1 MTKVVLIGDRAVGKT
16 SMVHALCTPPHD
28 KVEPKEGP
36 SGDVAPTDSME
47 IKNLTIIVE
56 LKSKDIELSLVW
68 IDTPGELQ
76 TNRKKQEDSPDIWSN
91 FCQEVKDSDYVM
103 LLLPP
108 HQGLLNNKNIPDID
122 DFPTSQQS
130 QNRFQKWWVPFLS
143 QNSQKAKNILICRHK
158 ADLFIADINTEVDRY
173 IQTEVDRHRYGNE
186 GFAWNN
192 YFNFSS
198 RYFTEVDSD
207 MSGYKKNHNRQEV
220 RLFVTTIHNLF
231 LRELPWIYIAT
242 RESIRPKY

>member
-56 LKSKDIELSLVW
+56 LPAGNIELSLVW

-76 TNRKKQEDSPDIWSN
+76 TNRKKQEDSPEIWSN

-108 HQGLLNNKNIPDID
+108 HQGLLNHKNIPDID

-158 ADLFIADINTEVDRY
+158 ADLFIAEINAVVHQYRY
-173 IQTEVDRHRYGNE
+173 SNE
-186 GFAWNN
+186 GFSWKN
-192 YFNFSS
+192 YFDFSS

-207 MSGYKKNHNRQEV
+207 MSQYKKNHIHQQV
-220 RLFVTTIHNLF
+220 RLFVTTVENRSL
-231 LRELPWIYIAT
+231 LELPWIYIAT

>member
-16 SMVHALCTPPHD
+16 SMVHALCTPPHE

-36 SGDVAPTDSME
+36 SGDVAPTESME

-56 LKSKDIELSLVW
+56 LPAGNIELSLVW

-76 TNRKKQEDSPDIWSN
+76 TNRKTQDDNPENWGK
-91 FCQEVKDSDYVM
+91 FCQEVKDSDYVI

-108 HQGLLNNKNIPDID
+108 HLGLLNNKNIPDID

-130 QNRFQKWWVPFLS
+130 QNRFKQWWVSFLR
-143 QNSQKAKNILICRHK
+143 QNPQKAKNILICRHK
-158 ADLFIADINTEVDRY
+158 ADLFIADI
-173 IQTEVDRHRYGNE
+173 QTEGDQYRYGNE
-186 GFAWNN
+186 GFSWKN
-192 YFNFSS
+192 YFDFSS
-198 RYFTEVDSD
+198 RYFREVDSEISD
-207 MSGYKKNHNRQEV
+207 YRKNHTRQEV
-220 RLFVTTIHNLF
+220 RLFVTTIHNRSL
-231 LRELPWIYIAT
+231 LELPWIYIAT